1 MKTVIEVD
9 QCFFDSVEEIQ
20 ADIKKHDLYGGENE
34 FDAAPSGGTP
44 LHWHAIGLYVYITD
58 GKFRFQ
64 DPATGE
70 IHECVKGTRFVIP
83 ERALHIEEEHNG
95 YKGYLGMKREV
106 FPQNFVRDPDELKDL
121 APLEAEVKT
130 ETQEA

>member
-1 MKTVIEVD
+1 MSTQIKVD
-9 QCFFDSVEEIQ
+9 HDYFDSPTEIKAEIDQ
-20 ADIKKHDLYGGENE
+20 LKLYGNGEE

-58 GKFRFQ
+58 GMFRFQ
-64 DPATGE
+64 DPATNE

-95 YKGYLGMKREV
+95 YKGYVGMTREV
-106 FPQNFVRDPDELKDL
+106 FPQPFVRDPAELEEL
-121 APLEAEVKT
+121 EPLEV
-130 ETQEA
+130 

>member
-1 MKTVIEVD
+1 MSTQISVEHN
-9 QCFFDSVEEIQ
+9 FFESVEEIQ
-20 ADIKKHDLYGGENE
+20 QDIKKHELYAGENE

-44 LHWHAIGLYVYITD
+44 LHWHAIGLYVYITE

-83 ERALHIEEEHNG
+83 ERTLHIEEEHHG
-95 YKGYLGMKREV
+95 YKGYVGLTKEE
-106 FPQNFVRDPDELKDL
+106 FPQPFVRDPAELEEL
-121 APLEAEVKT
+121 SSV
-130 ETQEA
+130 